1 MSTNAIPLFFKAHV
15 DTYTRKDGS
24 VVPAHDDKRQ
34 AASAPAGKHDVKL
47 IEGTMDKPG
56 GYSVNGKEFTG
67 DEHEELVDEA
77 KQMSIDTGKP
87 IHHILRQIAPKHHF
101 E

>member
-1 MSTNAIPLFFKAHV
+1 M
-15 DTYTRKDGS
+15 
-24 VVPAHDDKRQ
+24 
-34 AASAPAGKHDVKL
+34 KL
-47 IEGTMDKPG
+47 IEGTMAKPG

-77 KQMSIDTGKP
+77 KQIATDTGKP
-87 IHHILRQIAPKHHF
+87 IADVLRQIVPKHHF